1 MVIIPIFGDTTSG
14 IANFSEVIDI
24 VNQAAEVLELE
35 YAVMGN
41 LVDRREIPRGQDRVR
56 IPFQTETFEAQDYTD
71 GDEIAVTQAM
81 GIDTL
86 DLTTNELQITYRI
99 SSRAL
104 RFPAID
110 LAAMA
115 GDEQAKAAAEAL
127 EVRLLATGDDTGV
140 QDLAGG
146 DADMTLADL
155 RTIRRLFRTISRANG
170 GPARPPMSVVISA
183 FAEEDLLTDLGV
195 AADSTNQSR
204 VIPGFLENLISVSPS
219 LEDSFLGMILRLPIF
234 VSQYINQTIGSIT
247 APNQGVAFQN
257 NAIILGVAKDWD
269 TKPFEEVEWP
279 GAIVRAMTDYGQRL
293 GPFPAR
299 VIQLTNE
306 QQV

>member
-1 MVIIPIFGDTTSG
+1 MPTFGDTTSG

-56 IPFQTETFEAQDYTD
+56 IPYQTETFEAQDYTD

-81 GIDTL
+81 GIDTI

-127 EVRLLATGDDTGV
+127 EVRLLATTDDSGT
-140 QDLAGG
+140 QDISAS
-146 DADMTLADL
+146 DADTTLAHF
-155 RTIRRLFRTISRANG
+155 RQIRRMFRTISRANG
-170 GPARPPMSVVISA
+170 GPVRPPVSIVMSA
-183 FAEEDLLTDLGV
+183 FAEEDFLTDLGV

-204 VIPGFLENLISVSPS
+204 IIPGFLENLISISPS
-219 LEDSFLGMILRLPIF
+219 LEDSFLGIVLRMPIF
-234 VSQYINQTIGSIT
+234 VSQYINQTIGSVT
-247 APNQGVAFQN
+247 APNSGAAFQN

-293 GPFPAR
+293 GPFPKR
-299 VIQLTNE
+299 VIQLTTE